1 MTRQCQVSTTPR
13 QSRGRALQVSTTPR
27 QSRGRAVSLAA
38 SLAILV
44 LAAAPIALADKAAKK
59 PKKGTKPAPSA
70 SASAAPAATPEPA
83 PSAAP
88 TPTPPP
94 APEPAPSAAASA
106 EPKTEGAAEAEA
118 EAPASSGEMTDT
130 AEVAGRK
137 YYFVGLRYRHTIIP
151 QFMVNLFVNEGATF
165 HSNTIGAELDMRK
178 DNQSMIPWIAYSE
191 YGTNDVI
198 FFEKNKPDMDN
209 NYSVVNSGLKA
220 IYLGVDELWS
230 IPLANHLDF
239 EYGFGVGIGLVF
251 GSLRN
256 DWVFANPAGNLTD
269 SKGRTYSECQTTND
283 GASCQT
289 NAHNN
294 AQTAKVGGYTEPN
307 WFGGGSIPVVF
318 PHIAIPQL
326 GLRYKPIKQVEARLG
341 LGFSLTGFWL
351 GLSVDYGLEKPDEKP
366 AATPHKASHQVRV
379 RDTL

>member
-13 QSRGRALQVSTTPR
+13 QSRE
-27 QSRGRAVSLAA
+27 RAVRSLAA
-38 SLAILV
+38 SLALLV
-44 LAAAPIALADKAAKK
+44 LAAAPIALADKGAKK
-59 PKKGTKPAPSA
+59 PKKATKPAPSA
-70 SASAAPAATPEPA
+70 SASAAPEATPPA
-83 PSAAP
+83 ASAAP
-88 TPTPPP
+88 APTPPP

-151 QFMVNLFVNEGATF
+151 QFMVNLFVDEGATF

-178 DNQSMIPWIAYSE
+178 DGQSMIPWIAYTE
-191 YGTNDVI
+191 YGSNDTL
-198 FFEKNKPDMDN
+198 FHEKGKCGENPSDYPLCDN
-209 NYSVVNSGLKA
+209 NFSVVNSSLKA

-230 IPLANHLDF
+230 IPVANHLDF
-239 EYGFGVGIGLVF
+239 EYGFGVGIGIVF
-251 GSLRN
+251 GSLQN
-256 DWVFANPAGNLTD
+256 NWVFANPAGNLTD
-269 SKGRTYSECQTTND
+269 SKGNKYTQCATTND
-283 GASCQT
+283 GMSCQPT
-289 NAHNN
+289 AHNN
-294 AQTAKVGGYTEPN
+294 AQTTKVGGYTEPS

-318 PHIAIPQL
+318 PHIAVPQL

-341 LGFSLTGFWL
+341 LGFSITGFWL

-366 AATPHKASHQVRV
+366 TATPHKASHQVRV